1 MLSYFSNEL
10 LCCQLFPQWML
21 EDICFYLQRAM
32 DSAQV
37 PSGHSAAVARK
48 FELLC
53 RFHTENWEH
62 CFAPHCCNPA
72 WIWLLFGDVSAYPL
86 SVEMIPPLILV
97 FCLTRVYLEQAVCS
111 ANTPAFLHCISS
123 WKECILLGLCSCIYV
138 FLVSFF
144 HKAFFWWAKVKY

>member
-1 MLSYFSNEL
+1 MLSAFSSVNVGGHMFL
-10 LCCQLFPQWML
+10 
-21 EDICFYLQRAM
+21 
-32 DSAQV
+32 SAESHGFSPSTFWALSCSGQEVWAAVQV
-37 PSGHSAAVARK
+37 PYR
-48 FELLC
+48 ELGALFC
-53 RFHTENWEH
+53 STD
-62 CFAPHCCNPA
+62 CCNPA